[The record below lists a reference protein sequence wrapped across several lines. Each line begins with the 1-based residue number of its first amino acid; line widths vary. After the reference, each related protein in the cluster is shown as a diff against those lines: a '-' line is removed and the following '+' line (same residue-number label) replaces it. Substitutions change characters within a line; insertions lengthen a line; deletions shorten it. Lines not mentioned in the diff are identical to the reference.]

1 MWCSLNLLL
10 PIPDR
15 LGLVT
20 YRDVPGIHTWHTY
33 IHGLVAFG
41 VWSRCGRLARSSWPP
56 PHSLWPRLIISLD
69 GWSGEMGSKLS
80 PFLLV
85 LSLQEWILLNTRA
98 NIYDASARCWAI
110 GQMLFVTCHRKH
122 LCRMRPN
129 RNKNKTRGVDVV
141 PDFSQLVSFRDFGTC
156 YFVKE

>member
-33 IHGLVAFG
+33 IHGLAAFG

-98 NIYDASARCWAI
+98 NIYDASARCWATGHKCFSWPVI
-110 GQMLFVTCHRKH
+110 ANTCAVWDQTETRTKPGVWMLSLTF
-122 LCRMRPN
+122 L
-129 RNKNKTRGVDVV
+129 
-141 PDFSQLVSFRDFGTC
+141 S
-156 YFVKE
+156 